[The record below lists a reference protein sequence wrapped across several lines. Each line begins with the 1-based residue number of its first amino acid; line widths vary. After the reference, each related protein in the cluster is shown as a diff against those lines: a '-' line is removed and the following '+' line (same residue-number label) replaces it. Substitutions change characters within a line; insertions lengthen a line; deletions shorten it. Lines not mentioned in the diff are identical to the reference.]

1 MSKFEV
7 HQFPYVF
14 DDNYGA
20 LIHCPETGETAC
32 IDAGVTD
39 TYQAALDEKG
49 WDLTHILVTHHHRDH
64 VSGLVELKENN
75 QCKVIG
81 PDYVGKGKIP
91 AIDQR
96 MRDGDTFTFGGQQVR
111 VIHVPGHTMDL
122 VMYYFEEQG
131 RIFVGDTLFAMGCG
145 KAFEGTAAMI
155 WQSLQ
160 KLIALPEDTIIHCS
174 HEYTQENGQ
183 FAITVDPNNEALKA
197 RLVEVDELRAKGLP
211 TVPFTLAT
219 ELATNPFLR
228 PHDKAMRQHL
238 SMESA
243 TDEEVFVE
251 VRRLRDV

>member
-1 MSKFEV
+1 MSKLEV
-7 HQFPYVF
+7 YQFPYVF
-14 DDNYGA
+14 DDNYGV
-20 LIHCPETGETAC
+20 LLHSPETGETAC
-32 IDAGVTD
+32 IDAGVAD
-39 TYQAALDEKG
+39 TYQEALAKTG
-49 WDLTHILVTHHHRDH
+49 WDLTHVLVTHHHRDH

-75 QCKVIG
+75 GCKVIG

-96 MRDGDTFTFGGQQVR
+96 VKDGDTFTFGGQQVR
-111 VIHVPGHTMDL
+111 VIHTPGHTMDL
-122 VMYYFEEQG
+122 VTYYFEEQG
-131 RIFVGDTLFAMGCG
+131 AIFVGDAVFAMGCG
-145 KAFEGTAAMI
+145 KAFEGTAQMI

-160 KLIALPEDTIIHCS
+160 KILELPEDTLIYCS

-183 FAITVDPNNEALKA
+183 FAIKVDPNNKALQA
-197 RLVEVDELRAKGLP
+197 RIEEVDQLRAKDIP

-228 PHDKAMRQHL
+228 PQDVELRKQLGML
-238 SMESA
+238 DA